1 MSASSA
7 IVTTA
12 LLATAGENTTR
23 LRAPEANPAEQ
34 PKRLFADS
42 LPLANARSEPGT
54 DKVSGD
60 VASKDGSPETAVSS
74 PLPETR
80 SAAASQGSIPAES
93 MSPCR
98 YDLPGGAVQGKGLIA
113 VPLSMRGDGTPS
125 DAAPAKPRVFADP
138 ATSLEGQ
145 KPDDALLK
153 GGVSTARVP
162 ASLAKGQSSV
172 ISERGNA
179 STTPIPAFRAGLH
192 GVPIPKEDA
201 SAGLISHSSGKV
213 EDGTAPDKGVPKA
226 VKTVVMSQTPTDR
239 PAPAG
244 NSKSPGEKGITA
256 AELAPKP
263 WSFSPTAQVAGPDT
277 MTRPNPVPLAKAQS
291 QTPWTAEI
299 PAVKGPVPQP
309 PGRTTPQQVNMQDS
323 SASLRAG
330 LSEGSMR
337 GLARQAIAPAV
348 TVPEGASESAK
359 KMPASAPQVT
369 TAREQVGA
377 AVSRE
382 ASKMTPDKMQ
392 PKTQSTTTAD
402 PVQRGI
408 SANLHKTEDST
419 KNHSILPDPQSRNKL
434 EKMPVLDKPITP
446 PHMAG
451 PSLVSRYLDN
461 RHVSPSGRE
470 AAVRHVVSAGVNQ
483 TTGKEVDS
491 SATQDGIH
499 AVPQFSVPEGA
510 ESVAVQRATMHIA
523 APVGGESASVKTPV
537 QSVSE
542 QILDS
547 IRGSITRGEQQLS
560 IRLCPPEL
568 GSVCVRFA
576 ERNEQIHAV
585 LEVDRPD
592 TRREIERALP
602 DVLQSLHDLGVP
614 IRKLEVTTGET
625 PQREPGKEQL
635 QQDSWQQGSD
645 RSHDESQR
653 AGSAGRPAY
662 YDGPSQTVADSP
674 ETAAVTT
681 GGPADRIDMLM

>member
-1 MSASSA
+1 
-7 IVTTA
+7 
-12 LLATAGENTTR
+12 
-23 LRAPEANPAEQ
+23 
-34 PKRLFADS
+34 
-42 LPLANARSEPGT
+42 
-54 DKVSGD
+54 
-60 VASKDGSPETAVSS
+60 
-74 PLPETR
+74 
-80 SAAASQGSIPAES
+80 

-113 VPLSMRGDGTPS
+113 VPLSTRGGGTPS

-145 KPDDALLK
+145 KPNDALLK
-153 GGVSTARVP
+153 GGVSTAQVP

-244 NSKSPGEKGITA
+244 NSKSPGEKEITA

-291 QTPWTAEI
+291 HTPQPPVI
-299 PAVKGPVPQP
+299 PVEKGPVS
-309 PGRTTPQQVNMQDS
+309 R
-323 SASLRAG
+323 
-330 LSEGSMR
+330 
-337 GLARQAIAPAV
+337 PAV

-369 TAREQVGA
+369 TTREHVGTT
-377 AVSRE
+377 VSHE
-382 ASKMTPDKMQ
+382 APKVTPESQ
-392 PKTQSTTTAD
+392 PH
-402 PVQRGI
+402 G
-408 SANLHKTEDST
+408 
-419 KNHSILPDPQSRNKL
+419 KL

-491 SATQDGIH
+491 SATHDGIH

-523 APVGGESASVKTPV
+523 APVGGESASVKTPA

-560 IRLCPPEL
+560 IRLRPPEL

-625 PQREPGKEQL
+625 PQREPGREQL
-635 QQDSWQQGSD
+635 PQDSWQQGSD
-645 RSHDESQR
+645 RSRDESQR